1 MMILTNTINKEDI
14 SIVVQGPID
23 DKNFMLVYKS
33 IRMIFPLSRIIISTW
48 EGQDIKITDNN
59 TKIIFN
65 ADPGAYKDTINK
77 NFTNNLLR
85 HIVSS
90 LAGLMSCNTKYVL
103 RMRSDLLLQSDDF
116 IKYYN
121 IFDKRN
127 SAYKLFE
134 KRIITSTF
142 FSKKFLSY
150 RKLIHPVPFHI
161 SDWIH
166 FGLLEDLI
174 EYYSSTVPK
183 EPEQSHYFDDK
194 FLGINKVNLLHSSH
208 QYAPEQF
215 LLSYLA
221 YKKFNVK
228 FDHYLDYNRYNIL
241 ESEKIIANNFIIISP
256 YQFKFYCTKQRNGN
270 DRYRLWSK
278 YPFLIPSTLRRG
290 LYTYREFTNDY
301 KKYMGQ

>member
-1 MMILTNTINKEDI
+1 MSKMSFINKEDI
-14 SIVVQGPID
+14 SIVIQGPID
-23 DKNFMLVYKS
+23 VKNFMPIYKN
-33 IRMIFPLSRIIISTW
+33 IRNIFPISKIIISTW
-48 EGQDIKITDNN
+48 KGQNIERVDKN
-59 TKIIFN
+59 TNIIFN
-65 ADPGAYKDTINK
+65 TDPGAYKDTLNK

-90 LAGLMSCNTKYVL
+90 LSGLMSCNTKYVL
-103 RMRSDLLLQSDDF
+103 RMRSDLLLQSDRF

-121 IFDKRN
+121 IFNKIN
-127 SAYKLFE
+127 SKYKIFR

-150 RKLIHPVPFHI
+150 KNLIQPAPFHI

-166 FGLLEDLI
+166 FGQLEDLI
-174 EYYSSTVPK
+174 EYYSSSIPK
-183 EPEQSHYFDDK
+183 EPEQSQYFNDK
-194 FLGINKVNLLHSSH
+194 FLRINKVNLMHCSH

-215 LLSYLA
+215 LLSHLVQ
-221 YKKFNVK
+221 KKFNIK
-228 FDHYLDYNRYNIL
+228 FEHYLDYNRHNIL

-270 DRYRLWSK
+270 DKYKLWSK
-278 YPFLIPSTLRRG
+278 YPILIPNTLRRG

-301 KKYMGQ
+301 KKYLR